1 MPTDSPPRIAL
12 ADLARPQDAVAVL
25 RLLRE
30 FAREP
35 VSGGCDL
42 PDEVQ
47 QRLVPGLRSHPASR
61 IWIAWSVAG
70 GEETAVGV
78 AICQLGFSTFLARPT
93 LNLHDLFVSASH
105 RNRRI
110 GEALMHAVHAGA
122 RELGCGKVTLEV
134 NRSNAAAQRFYAR
147 LGYGD
152 GQAGDRGDGVWF
164 WRLPL

>member
-12 ADLARPQDAVAVL
+12 ADLSRPPEAAAVV

-42 PDEVQ
+42 PEEVQ
-47 QRLVPGLRSHPASR
+47 RRLVPGLQAHPASR
-61 IWIAWSVAG
+61 IWLAWSTQEG
-70 GEETAVGV
+70 HEIAVGV

-93 LNLHDLFVSASH
+93 LNLHDLFVSPPH
-105 RNRRI
+105 RNRRV
-110 GEALMHAVHAGA
+110 GEALMRAVHEGA

-134 NRSNAAAQRFYAR
+134 NRDNAAAQRFYAR

-152 GQAGDRGDGVWF
+152 GQAEARGDGVWF
-164 WRLPL
+164 WRRPL